1 MSIRS
6 VTKIRDLVPVKHA
19 FISVFDKSQLGQ
31 LVEQLF
37 SICPGLKIFS
47 SGGTYSYL
55 NKELDLNTSKN
66 RLFEA
71 AEYTGMP
78 ETDGGLV
85 KTLHHKFF
93 LGYLTETFSE
103 AHQAD
108 LKRENA
114 VPIDLAVVDLY
125 PFEKVISSPD
135 VTAETARGNID
146 VGGPSALRAAAKN
159 FHRVMTVADY
169 SPEAYDSLI
178 GQINA
183 HQGHTTLSQR
193 FRGFLKTFKTLAAY
207 DAKIAEYFNENVEY
221 NDLTKLYEIVE

>member
-6 VTKIRDLVPVKHA
+6 VTKVQDLVPVRHA
-19 FISVFDKSQLGQ
+19 FISVYDKSQLEQ
-31 LVEQLF
+31 LVEQLL

-47 SGGTYSYL
+47 SGGTFSFL
-55 NKELDLNTSKN
+55 NKELDLNTTKDH
-66 RLFEA
+66 LFEA

-93 LGYLTETFSE
+93 LGYLTETFCE

-108 LKRENA
+108 LKRESA
-114 VPIDLAVVDLY
+114 VPIDLAIVDLY
-125 PFEKVISSPD
+125 PFEKVISAPD
-135 VTAETARGNID
+135 VTAEIARGNID

-159 FHRVMTVADY
+159 FHRVMTLADY
-169 SPEAYDSLI
+169 SPEGYNSLI

-183 HQGHTTLSQR
+183 HRGHTSLSQR
-193 FRGFLKTFKTLAAY
+193 FRGFLQTFKILSEY
-207 DAKIAEYFNENVEY
+207 DKKVSEYFNENVEY
-221 NDLTKLYEIVE
+221 NDLTKLYEIV

>member
-1 MSIRS
+1 MAIRE
-6 VTKIRDLVPVKHA
+6 VKKIQDFVPVKHA
-19 FISVFDKSQLGQ
+19 FISVYDKSQLGQ

-47 SGGTYSYL
+47 SGGTYSFL
-55 NKELDLNTSKN
+55 NKELDLNTTKN

-103 AHQAD
+103 KHQAD
-108 LKRENA
+108 LQRENA
-114 VPIDLAVVDLY
+114 VPIDLAIVDLY
-125 PFEKVISSPD
+125 PFEKVISEPGSTP
-135 VTAETARGNID
+135 ENARGNID

-169 SPEAYDSLI
+169 SQEAYDTLI
-178 GQINA
+178 AEINNFK
-183 HQGHTTLSQR
+183 GHTTLSQR
-193 FRGFLKTFKTLAAY
+193 YRAFQKTFKTLASY
-207 DAKIAEYFNENVEY
+207 DAAIADYFNSNVNY
-221 NDLTKLYEIVE
+221 NDITKLYEVV

>member
-1 MSIRS
+1 MAIRE
-6 VTKIRDLVPVKHA
+6 VKKIQDKVPVKHA
-19 FISVFDKSQLGQ
+19 FISVYDKSQLGQ

-37 SICPGLKIFS
+37 GICPGLKIFS
-47 SGGTYSYL
+47 SGGTFNFL
-55 NKELDLNTSKN
+55 NKELDLKTIKN

-114 VPIDLAVVDLY
+114 VPIDLAIVDLY
-125 PFEKVISSPD
+125 PFEKVVSGADATPEI
-135 VTAETARGNID
+135 ARGNID

-193 FRGFLKTFKTLAAY
+193 FKAFLQTFKTLAAY
-207 DAKIAEYFNENVEY
+207 DNAISSYFSENVEY
-221 NDLTKLYEIVE
+221 NDLTKLYEIV